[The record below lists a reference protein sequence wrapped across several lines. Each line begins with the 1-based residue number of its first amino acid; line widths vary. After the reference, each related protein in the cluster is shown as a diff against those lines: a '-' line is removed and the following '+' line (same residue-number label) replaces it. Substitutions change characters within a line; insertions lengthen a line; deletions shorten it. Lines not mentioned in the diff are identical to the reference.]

1 MNYTFGNSFFR
12 NSMDLFDRNN
22 IKETEYLRTDIYEK
36 DGAYYLK
43 IEIPGVEKKDIEVGF
58 ENGYLTINV
67 TQEHYEEE
75 YIRKER
81 ITEEMRRS
89 YYLGEIDEDTIKAN
103 YENGILTIRLEKQK
117 EKVETKKQ
125 IIIE

>member
-1 MNYTFGNSFFR
+1 MNYFGNGFFR

-22 IKETEYLRTDIYEK
+22 IKETDYLRTDIYEK
-36 DGAYYLK
+36 DDAYYLK
-43 IEIPGVEKKDIEVGF
+43 IEVPGVDKNDIVVGF
-58 ENGYLTINV
+58 ENGYLTVDV

-89 YYLGEIDEDTIKAN
+89 YYLGEVNEDSIKAN

-117 EKVETKKQ
+117 EKEQTKKQ
-125 IIIE
+125 ITIE

>member
-1 MNYTFGNSFFR
+1 MNYFGNSFFR
-12 NSMDLFDRNN
+12 NSIDLFDHNN
-22 IKETEYLRTDIYEK
+22 MKETNYLRTDIYEK
-36 DGAYYLK
+36 DDAYYLK
-43 IEIPGVEKKDIEVGF
+43 IEVPGVEKKDIEIGF

-89 YYLGEIDEDTIKAN
+89 YYLGEINEDSIKAN
-103 YENGILTIRLEKQK
+103 YENGILTIRLEKQREK
-117 EKVETKKQ
+117 ETTKKQ